1 MLKALASDID
11 GTLYFHDHQP
21 PIKENDLQAIKEF
34 QNNGHLFGLC
44 SGRPLGGVLNLSN
57 NLKLDFYIAVS
68 GAVILDKA
76 KKIVFERVID
86 NSYIE
91 ELYHQYKDDCC
102 IIIANDSL
110 DHVYKNKLEFTD
122 DKALI
127 FNDLNDIKD
136 SKIYGISL
144 VFKDEKQANKHC
156 QIINQKYPLI
166 EGFQNKNA
174 IDIVSKGCSKGQ
186 AVCFVKEY
194 YQIDSMAGIGDSYND
209 ITLLKAVDQ
218 SFTFPISPDVLKNNA
233 SFIVKDINE
242 AINILI

>member
-11 GTLYFHDHQP
+11 GTLYFHGVQP
-21 PIKENDLQAIKEF
+21 PVKENDLKAIKEF

-44 SGRPLGGVLNLSN
+44 SGRPLGGVFNIHAD
-57 NLKLDFYIAVS
+57 LKPDFYIAVS
-68 GAVILDKA
+68 GAVILDKE
-76 KKIVFERVID
+76 KNIIFEKVID
-86 NSYIE
+86 NSYID

-102 IIIANDSL
+102 IIIANNSFY
-110 DHVYKNKLEFTD
+110 HVYKNKLEFD
-122 DKALI
+122 NDEALI

-144 VFKDEKQANKHC
+144 VFKDDKQANKYC
-156 QIINQKYPLI
+156 QIINQEYPLI

-186 AVCFVKEY
+186 AVCFVKDY
-194 YQIDSMAGIGDSYND
+194 YQVDKMAGIGDSYND

-218 SFTFPISPDVLKNNA
+218 SFTFPGSPDVLKNNA
-233 SFIVKDINE
+233 SFIVNDIYE